1 MVEWKKLGEI
11 GTFTRG
17 NGLQKADFVDS
28 GFPCIHYGQIY
39 TRYGLS
45 TNKTITYCS
54 KELAKKLVKAKTG
67 DMIIACTSE
76 NIEDVCK
83 AVVWLGEGEV
93 ATGGHSCV
101 FSHNQ
106 DPKYVAYFFQ
116 TEQFFMQKKKYAN
129 GVKVIDIKAV
139 DLAKIS
145 IPIPSISEQSHIV
158 SILDTFTSSISN
170 LKQQIEERRKQYE
183 YERDLLLDLEG
194 KEGVEM
200 KKLGEMFSFKNGLNK
215 GKEFF
220 GKGKPIIMFTN
231 VFNSRF
237 ITKAM
242 IKSRVD
248 ISEQELERINAQI
261 GDVFFTRT
269 SETKE
274 DVGYASVLVEDMEEC
289 TFAGFLI
296 RARPITHKMLP
307 QYCKYCFST
316 PKVRNAIVSKSSF
329 TTRASLTGSG
339 LGEVI
344 IPLPPLSTQS
354 RIVSILDTFEQSI
367 ANLEEQLAMREKQYE
382 YYRNQLL
389 TFEGEEERGKT

>member
-1 MVEWKKLGEI
+1 MVEWKKLGDVCVDIIVPMRDRPKVFDGTIPWCRIEDIEGMYFNTSQSGLMVSDKVINKMNLKVFPTGTVICSCSATLGVCAINTRPLITNQTFI
-11 GTFTRG
+11 GLVCSEKILNRFLYYYMLTRKKE
-17 NGLQKADFVDS
+17 LLS
-28 GFPCIHYGQIY
+28 
-39 TRYGLS
+39 LS
-45 TNKTITYCS
+45 TTGTIPYVS
-54 KELAKKLVKAKTG
+54 RAKFETML
-67 DMIIACTSE
+67 
-76 NIEDVCK
+76 
-83 AVVWLGEGEV
+83 
-93 ATGGHSCV
+93 
-101 FSHNQ
+101 
-106 DPKYVAYFFQ
+106 
-116 TEQFFMQKKKYAN
+116 
-129 GVKVIDIKAV
+129 
-139 DLAKIS
+139 
-145 IPIPSISEQSHIV
+145 IPIPSLSEQQHIV

-200 KKLGEMFSFKNGLNK
+200 KKLGEVFSFKNGLNK

-382 YYRNQLL
+382 YYREKLL
-389 TFEGEEERGKT
+389 RFEEA